1 MHRRNCLTW
10 AVLIALSW
18 ALFIAIGFIIWVLI
32 EQGWMT
38 YGL

>member
-18 ALFIAIGFIIWVLI
+18 ALFGVVAFIIWVFFN
-32 EQGWMT
+32 QGWMS
-38 YGL
+38 